1 MGCAWIAYTQAPAP
15 QGKQQVFT
23 AKGGL
28 WANPNVVNKLDQIMA
43 ELKNSKHFSF
53 FWSLLGSHGY

>member
-1 MGCAWIAYTQAPAP
+1 MSRTLLVRFSAGAIALGVRLDRLYAGSRAAGQAA
-15 QGKQQVFT
+15 GFT

-43 ELKNSKHFSF
+43 ELKN
-53 FWSLLGSHGY
+53 

>member
-1 MGCAWIAYTQAPAP
+1 LGCAWIAYTQAPAP

-28 WANPNVVNKLDQIMA
+28 WANPNVVNKLA
-43 ELKNSKHFSF
+43 ELKN
-53 FWSLLGSHGY
+53 